1 MDSEKVN
8 YHYTDD
14 LSTDPW
20 PKETRVLVT
29 GANGYVAR
37 RLIPELLF
45 RGYKVR
51 CMYRNRSSLPI
62 LSHPNIEVTY
72 ADCLNEE
79 ELHLALN
86 DVDYAYYLINS
97 MREKNT

>member
-1 MDSEKVN
+1 MSTSEYKKRVIQ
-8 YHYTDD
+8 
-14 LSTDPW
+14 LGEEPW
-20 PKETRVLVT
+20 RVLVS

-45 RGYKVR
+45 RGYTVR

-72 ADCLNEE
+72 ASKK
-79 ELHLALN
+79 A
-86 DVDYAYYLINS
+86 I
-97 MREKNT
+97 EKDEKLGGSVVTKKEK